1 VRLISWNVNGR
12 VTNLGKQSQALRDQC
27 PDVVAL
33 QEILPTTVVNW
44 REQLVLNGLP
54 YSADSFVLQGSLLGG
69 TRRRRYGEML
79 ASRWPLSP
87 FSPTAFPVPWPERV
101 LSALLQ
107 SPWGTIEVHTT
118 GIPPGVSN
126 GWLKVEMFEGIY
138 SRLACPTPHAR
149 ILCGD
154 LNTPQAES
162 ADGCVT
168 TWGQVITP
176 DGGVSIWKSW
186 RDTFGRVDTGDRW
199 DAAERNVLTGLAQFD
214 LPDVFRSLYGYGV
227 VECSWYWKGK
237 GRCIG
242 RRFDHVFASRQLH
255 AVRCVYLHALR
266 EMGLSDHSPI
276 EVDFTPPRGTCTSG
290 ARPSPNE
297 SRLMP
302 QLS

>member
-1 VRLISWNVNGR
+1 MRLISWNVNGR
-12 VTNLGKQSQALRDQC
+12 VTNLGKQSQALHQQC

-33 QEILPTTVVNW
+33 QEILPTTVAPW
-44 REQLVLNGLP
+44 REHLAHSGLP
-54 YSADSFVLQGSLLGG
+54 YSVDSFVLQSSPLGG
-69 TRRRRYGEML
+69 MRRRQYGEML

-87 FSPTAFPVPWPERV
+87 FPPAAFPVPWPERV
-101 LSALLQ
+101 LSALLE

-118 GIPPGVSN
+118 GMPPGVSN

-138 SRLACPTPHAR
+138 THLACPTPRAR

-176 DGGVSIWKSW
+176 HEGVRIWTRK
-186 RDTFGRVDTGDRW
+186 RDACGRVDTGDRW

-214 LPDVFRSLYGYGV
+214 LLDVFRTLHGYGV
-227 VECSWYWKGK
+227 VEYSWYWKGK

-242 RRFDHVFASRQLH
+242 RRFDHVFASRQLR
-255 AVRCVYLHALR
+255 AVQCEYLHALR
-266 EMGLSDHSPI
+266 EMGLSDHSPL
-276 EVDFTPPRGTCTSG
+276 EVDFAPEHTERPIAATEPCSG
-290 ARPSPNE
+290 ADV
-297 SRLMP
+297 
-302 QLS
+302 Q